1 MNLAYLM
8 PPTAIVDSST
18 RLRQARKIIEREY
31 ATPLTPQ
38 RLARRVQL
46 PRIAFLRSFRDA
58 FGLTPQDYLRT
69 CRMRHAARLLGEGRG
84 ADDTAQLVG
93 YTRISGFIGDYRRQF
108 RGDPGLLR
116 LLERQI
122 SL

>member
-1 MNLAYLM
+1 MNIAYLM
-8 PPTAIVDSST
+8 PATATLDSSA

-46 PRIAFLRSFRDA
+46 PRIAFLRAFREA

-69 CRMRHAARLLGEGRG
+69 CRMRHAARLLGEGWG
-84 ADDTAQLVG
+84 ADAAAQLVG
-93 YTRISGFIGDYRRQF
+93 YTRMSSFIGDYRRQF
-108 RGDPGLLR
+108 RGDAGLLR

-122 SL
+122 SV